1 MLTVMFGVVLAGLA
15 GVVEGM
21 SRVAVGRMGVVRGLL
36 VSIGLVVLGCLAM
49 MLGGMLMVLGR
60 VGVMFDDLL
69 LGHEDLH
76 RQTAPPMIGGQ
87 GNKL

>member
-1 MLTVMFGVVLAGLA
+1 MLTVMFGVVLAGFA
-15 GVVEGM
+15 SVMEGVR
-21 SRVAVGRMGVVRGLL
+21 RVAVCRMGVMRGLL
-36 VSIGLVVLGCLAM
+36 VGVGLVVLGRLAM
-49 MLGGMLMVLGR
+49 MLGSMLVVLGR

-76 RQTAPPMIGGQ
+76 RQTAPPMIGGR

>member
-1 MLTVMFGVVLAGLA
+1 M
-15 GVVEGM
+15 
-21 SRVAVGRMGVVRGLL
+21 AVCRMGVMRGLF
-36 VSIGLVVLGCLAM
+36 VGVGLVVLGCLAM
-49 MLGGMLMVLGR
+49 MLGSVLVVFGR

>member
-1 MLTVMFGVVLAGLA
+1 MLAVMLGVVLARLA
-15 GVVEGM
+15 GVMRGVRGM
-21 SRVAVGRMGVVRGLL
+21 AVRRMGVVRGLL
-36 VSIGLVVLGCLAM
+36 VGVGLVVLGRLAM
-49 MLGGMLMVLGR
+49 MLGSMLVVLGR

-87 GNKL
+87 GSKF

>member
-1 MLTVMFGVVLAGLA
+1 M
-15 GVVEGM
+15 
-21 SRVAVGRMGVVRGLL
+21 AVCRMGVMRGLF
-36 VSIGLVVLGCLAM
+36 VGVGLVMLGCLAM
-49 MLGGMLMVLGR
+49 MLGSVLVVFGR

>member
-15 GVVEGM
+15 GVMDGM
-21 SRVAVGRMGVVRGLL
+21 GRVAVCRMGVVRGLL
-36 VSIGLVVLGCLAM
+36 VGVGLVVLGRLAM
-49 MLGGMLMVLGR
+49 MLGSMLVVLGR

-87 GNKL
+87 ENKL